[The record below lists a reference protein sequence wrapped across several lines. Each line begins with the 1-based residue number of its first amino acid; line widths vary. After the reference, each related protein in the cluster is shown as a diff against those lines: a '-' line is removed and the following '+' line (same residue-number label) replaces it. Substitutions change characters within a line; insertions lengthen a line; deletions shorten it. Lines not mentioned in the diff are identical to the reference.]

1 MKTPKGEVDD
11 RIVELLNHEE
21 ILAKMSEAKSPQ
33 ECYDVVKDTIDISF
47 EEFTASMAVA
57 KQFLEESAEGL
68 LTDEELDMV
77 AGGKLSQGDAMY
89 TGVGVGAVVAVAAL
103 AGAAA

>member
-21 ILAKMSEAKSPQ
+21 VLTKMSEAKSPQ

-47 EEFTASMAVA
+47 EEFTA
-57 KQFLEESAEGL
+57 F
-68 LTDEELDMV
+68 
-77 AGGKLSQGDAMY
+77 MY
-89 TGVGVGAVVAVAAL
+89 TGVG
-103 AGAAA
+103 AGAAAAALFGAAA

>member
-21 ILAKMSEAKSPQ
+21 VLTKMTEAKSPQ
-33 ECYDVVKDTIDISF
+33 DCYDVVKDTIDISF

-57 KQFLEESAEGL
+57 QVYMEESAVGL

-77 AGGKLSQGDAMY
+77 AGGKSEADAMY
-89 TGVGVGAVVAVAAL
+89 TGVGVGAGVAAAAL
-103 AGAAA
+103 FGAAA